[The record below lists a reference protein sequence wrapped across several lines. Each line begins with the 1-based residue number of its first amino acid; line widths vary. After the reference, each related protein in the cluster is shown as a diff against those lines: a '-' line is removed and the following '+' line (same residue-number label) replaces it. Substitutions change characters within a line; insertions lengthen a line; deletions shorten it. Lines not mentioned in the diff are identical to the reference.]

1 MKPDSIVEE
10 VRQARRAYMEEC
22 NNDLQALYEDLKR
35 QEEQSQRTY
44 YAFAPK
50 PSPFQLTGTSSSQQ

>member
-1 MKPDSIVEE
+1 MMKRDPIVEE

-22 NNDLQALYEDLKR
+22 NNDLQTLYEDLKR

-44 YAFAPK
+44 YSFEPK
-50 PSPFQLTGTSSSQQ
+50 PSPFKLTGISSSQ